1 MEKRSS
7 DPPPNPPAGLEV
19 EVEVVPDETGAALV
33 QPPKSS
39 SAATVGVGLDGA
51 PQPLPMSLAVRVSGS
66 FIMLDADD
74 TAGAGAG
81 SGTGSEL
88 PQALPPQGSM
98 LADITPVAAAVAAG
112 NVGLA
117 GAEA

>member
-1 MEKRSS
+1 
-7 DPPPNPPAGLEV
+7 
-19 EVEVVPDETGAALV
+19 
-33 QPPKSS
+33 
-39 SAATVGVGLDGA
+39 
-51 PQPLPMSLAVRVSGS
+51 
-66 FIMLDADD
+66 MLDADD
-74 TAGAGAG
+74 TVGAGAG